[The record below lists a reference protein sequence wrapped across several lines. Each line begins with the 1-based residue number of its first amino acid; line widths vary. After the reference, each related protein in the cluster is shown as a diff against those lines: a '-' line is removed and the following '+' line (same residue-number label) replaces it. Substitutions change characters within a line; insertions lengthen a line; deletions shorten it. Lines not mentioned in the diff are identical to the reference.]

1 MKLRTKTLSLVIAV
15 FVASALVLFG
25 VVSSTLLK
33 SYLKIEEQ
41 RAYRDLQRLQ
51 KVFSADLQQ
60 NFTIIEDYAS
70 WDDTYDFAQ
79 NPDQAYIESNM
90 SGDTFSSLGLNFI
103 VLLNEAGEELFSA
116 GHDFDAGTTIPVPE
130 RLLHQLIQDGSLLED
145 GHDGR
150 ADFGLLRIDSNI
162 LMVGIAPILRS
173 DDTGP
178 PQGSI
183 VVGRYLDRKKLKELQ
198 QLTQL
203 DIDYDVV
210 GTDRDT
216 QRQQSIIS
224 NLIGQTR
231 GRSFSMSAAP
241 TSLETVTDDTQIGYL
256 LMPDIEGSPL
266 LLWSVTLSRD
276 IYQQGTTSLSYLLM
290 SMAIIG
296 IVLIGCIVV
305 LLERLVLTRLTRLS
319 GEVSHIGQSNDLSSR
334 VHSGG
339 TDELGQL
346 GKSVNWMLEQLQ
358 TSKQELVEEH
368 DRAEGL
374 LLNILPA
381 SIADQLKKT
390 HEPIANTHEEVT
402 VLFADIVGFTQMSAA
417 MEPVELVSIL
427 NEVFS
432 KFDEIAEHL
441 GLEKIK
447 TIGDAY
453 MVVAGLPESR
463 DDHAQAVAQMAL
475 SMREALRELS
485 AGLGHSLQI
494 RIGINTGV
502 VVAGVIGKKKFIY
515 DLWGDAV
522 NIASRMESSGEAGM
536 IQVTEATYL
545 RIRDS
550 FKMEKRGVIDIKGR
564 GGMATFLLKGRA
576 DHVTSDG

>member
-15 FVASALVLFG
+15 FIVSALVLFG

-33 SYLKIEEQ
+33 SYLEIEEQ

-60 NFTIIEDYAS
+60 NFTLIEDYAS
-70 WDDTYDFAQ
+70 WDDTYNFAQ
-79 NPDQAYIESNM
+79 NPDQGYIESAL

-103 VLLNEAGEELFSA
+103 VLLNEAGEELYSD
-116 GHDFDAGTTIPVPE
+116 GHDFDAGTSIPVPE
-130 RLLHQLIQDGSLLED
+130 RLLHRLTRDGSLLED
-145 GHDGR
+145 GHEGR
-150 ADFGLLRIDSNI
+150 ADFGLLRVGSDI

-178 PQGSI
+178 PQGTM
-183 VVGRYLDRKKLKELQ
+183 VVGRYLDRNKLQELQ

-203 DIDYDVV
+203 DIGYDVV

-216 QRQQSIIS
+216 QKQKLIIS
-224 NLIGQTR
+224 DLIGQNR
-231 GRSFSMSAAP
+231 GRTFSMSAAP
-241 TSLETVTDDTQIGYL
+241 TTLETVTDDTQIGYL
-256 LMPDIEGSPL
+256 LMPDIEGNPL

-276 IYQQGTTSLSYLLM
+276 IFQQGTTSLNYLLL

-296 IVLIGCIVV
+296 ILLICCIVV

-334 VHSGG
+334 VDSGG

-346 GKSVNWMLEQLQ
+346 GKAVNWMLEQLQ
-358 TSKQELVEEH
+358 KSKQEIVEEH

-381 SIADQLKKT
+381 SIAEQLKTT
-390 HEPIANTHEEVT
+390 HEPIANMHEEVT

-432 KFDEIAEHL
+432 KFDEIAEYL
-441 GLEKIK
+441 ELEKIK

-463 DDHAQAVAQMAL
+463 DDHAQAIAQMAL
-475 SMREALRELS
+475 SMREALQELS
-485 AGLGHSLQI
+485 TGLGHPLQI

-536 IQVTEATYL
+536 IQVTEATFT
-545 RIRDS
+545 RIRES
-550 FKMEKRGVIDIKGR
+550 FDLEKRGVVDIKGR
-564 GGMATFLLKGRA
+564 GRMATYLLKGRA
-576 DHVTSDG
+576 EHTTPSG

>member
-15 FVASALVLFG
+15 FVASALVLFA

-33 SYLKIEEQ
+33 SYVEIEQ
-41 RAYRDLQRLQ
+41 RRAYRDLQRLQ

-70 WDDTYDFAQ
+70 WDDTYSFAQ
-79 NPDQAYIESNM
+79 NPNQSYIDSAL

-103 VLLNEAGEELFSA
+103 VLLNEAGDELFSD
-116 GHDFDAGTTIPVPE
+116 GHDFDTGTSIRVPD
-130 RLLHQLIQDGSLLED
+130 RLLHQLTRDGSLLED
-145 GHDGR
+145 GHEGR
-150 ADFGLLRIDSNI
+150 ADFGLLRIGSDI
-162 LMVGIAPILRS
+162 LMIGIAPILRS

-178 PQGSI
+178 PQGTM

-203 DIDYDVV
+203 AIGYAVV
-210 GTDRDT
+210 GTGRDT
-216 QRQQSIIS
+216 QKHQSVILD
-224 NLIGQTR
+224 LIGQTR
-231 GRSFSMSAAP
+231 GRAFSMSTAP
-241 TSLETVTDDTQIGYL
+241 TSLETVSDDIQTGYL
-256 LMPDIEGSPL
+256 LMPDIEGNPL

-276 IYQQGTTSLSYLLM
+276 IFQQGKTSLNYLLV

-296 IVLIGCIVV
+296 TLLIACVVV
-305 LLERLVLTRLTRLS
+305 LLERLVLRRLTRLS

-346 GKSVNWMLEQLQ
+346 GKAVNWMLEQLQ
-358 TSKQELVEEH
+358 KSKLDLEEEH

-381 SIADQLKKT
+381 SIAGRLKT
-390 HEPIANTHEEVT
+390 TREPIADTHDEVT
-402 VLFADIVGFTQMSAA
+402 VLFADIVGFTQMSAT

-427 NEVFS
+427 NEVFT

-463 DDHAQAVAQMAL
+463 HDHAQAIAQMAL
-475 SMREALRELS
+475 SMREALRELNT
-485 AGLGHSLQI
+485 GLGHPLQI

-536 IQVTEATYL
+536 IQVTEATFC
-545 RIRDS
+545 RICEA
-550 FKMEKRGVIDIKGR
+550 FELEKRGVVDIKGR
-564 GGMATFLLKGRA
+564 GRMATYLLKGKTG
-576 DHVTSDG
+576 HVGSEG